1 MIDLVSV
8 GIGIATDVL
17 ITDNLL
23 KTLSDFANK
32 IEAKKFAEDLKQWQ
46 IEFEQLNDGTI
57 VTDSAFYETI
67 KNHTIVE
74 NILRYV
80 LVPSFDGVGV
90 QLK

>member
-23 KTLSDFANK
+23 KTLSGFANK
-32 IEAKKFAEDLKQWQ
+32 IEAKKFAEDLKHWQ

-67 KNHTIVE
+67 IFPAPCETACRNKLLSSLCSSMRIA
-74 NILRYV
+74 
-80 LVPSFDGVGV
+80 
-90 QLK
+90 